1 MKKLLLSVLL
11 AGLTAGAYAQGT
23 GAGTVLLANNGNS
36 DQSPSAT
43 ANGLVFLNGALTTAD
58 LNVALF
64 GFTDSTSVMA
74 HPVASMI
81 GSAAAGNSLFGS
93 GTFTDLSSTAYA
105 VDGTTTSSTG
115 AFFILQAWLGSASSY
130 AAAVS
135 AGAPAGQTIVFG
147 NGLGGVGSPPSTTP
161 QLTGMPGV
169 NLTTAVVPEPSTF
182 ALAGLGAAAMLIFR
196 RRK

>member
-1 MKKLLLSVLL
+1 MKKLLLSALL
-11 AGLTAGAYAQGT
+11 IGLTAGAYAQGT
-23 GAGTVLLANNGNS
+23 GAGSVLLANNGNG

-43 ANGLVFLNGALTTAD
+43 ANGLVFLNGALTTTD

-64 GFTDSTSVMA
+64 GFTDSTSVLQ
-74 HPVASMI
+74 HPVASMV

-105 VDGTTTSSTG
+105 VDGTTTASTG
-115 AFFILQAWLGSASSY
+115 AFFILQAWVGGASSY
-130 AAAVS
+130 SAALA
-135 AGAPAGQTIVFG
+135 AGAPAGQTIVFA

-161 QLTGMPGV
+161 QLVGMPGL
-169 NLTTAVVPEPSTF
+169 NLTASAVPEPSTF